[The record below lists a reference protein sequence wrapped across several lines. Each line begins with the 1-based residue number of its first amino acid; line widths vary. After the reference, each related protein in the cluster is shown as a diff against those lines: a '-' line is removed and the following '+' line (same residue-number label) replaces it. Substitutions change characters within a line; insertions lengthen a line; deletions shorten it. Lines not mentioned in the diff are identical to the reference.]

1 MAKKYFG
8 SEFRSKEVIE
18 VDLHGLHLWE
28 AQHQMEKL
36 MALINPEEVREI
48 VVIHGHRRGKSILRY
63 IREEF
68 QNDKIDRKFLA
79 LNQGITSL
87 ILKQ

>member
-18 VDLHGLHLWE
+18 VDLHGLQVWE
-28 AQHQMEKL
+28 AQHQMERL
-36 MALINPEEVREI
+36 MALINPVETREI
-48 VVIHGHRRGKSILRY
+48 VVIHGYRNGKRILRY
-63 IREEF
+63 IREEL
-68 QNDKIDRKFLA
+68 QDDKIYRKYLS